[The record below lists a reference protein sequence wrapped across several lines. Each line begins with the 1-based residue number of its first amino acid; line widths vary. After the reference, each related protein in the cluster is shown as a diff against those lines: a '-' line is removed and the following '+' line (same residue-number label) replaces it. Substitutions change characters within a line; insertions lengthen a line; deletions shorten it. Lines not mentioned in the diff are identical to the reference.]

1 VRSSQSAVGAVFTD
15 ALLRV
20 ALYGPT
26 GLLGSTLPS
35 LAHGSYSDSTI
46 GLRAAC
52 PQVKDES
59 RARSVPKWIEVDRSG
74 SRHRSVPK
82 WHRLGTLLAQ
92 FGTLLNEVFHEG
104 EGAK

>member
-1 VRSSQSAVGAVFTD
+1 MTLESVNEMYMAGSGTHGLGLGRVG
-15 ALLRV
+15 
-20 ALYGPT
+20 
-26 GLLGSTLPS
+26 PS
-35 LAHGSYSDSTI
+35 IY
-46 GLRAAC
+46 
-52 PQVKDES
+52 ES